1 MSKDNLIDKIKR
13 NIIKLIFAGQRTFK
27 IGEMR
32 FTNGRPTTVKNS
44 IIAEN
49 ENYILKIQLYKHRL
63 KHNDIVDEAK
73 ILNKLKA
80 GGALCQPIIY
90 STGYDTFKRPYIIME
105 KIKNEEGIELADVLL
120 AILEQHKLGVFHR
133 DTKTDNICFNG
144 LIAKLIDYDQSQ
156 IIDEIKDLKP
166 KESIM
171 FFINNL
177 SHFWKAENMLLDI
190 NKGANEV
197 IRRCTEC
204 FKGNAFD
211 FSKTSLYKSFSETP
225 FYSVDEDEIKSKGK
239 INIKDWQNALDKIEF
254 KAGEKVIDINCDTG
268 ALSRYL
274 DKRGCNVIAYS
285 KNDNEIY
292 STKIIS
298 NILGTNIKTSQNIEN
313 EADTA
318 LILNTKESLNEIP
331 RINTKR
337 IIFRIDIDKKFQTS
351 NFENYIKTVEIEA
364 DEKSKFIILNQKD
377 I

>member
-27 IGEMR
+27 IGELR

-80 GGALCQPIIY
+80 VGALCQPIIY

-211 FSKTSLYKSFSETP
+211 FSKTSLYKSFSGTP

-274 DKRGCNVIAYS
+274 HKRGCNVIAYS

-298 NILGTNIKTSQNIEN
+298 NILGTNIKTTQNIEN

-318 LILNTKESLNEIP
+318 LILNTKENLNEIP

-337 IIFRIDIDKKFQTS
+337 IIFRIDIDKEFQTS
-351 NFENYIKTVEIEA
+351 NFENYIKTVKIQA